1 MLYIYKLENGWFGN
15 HVVYSSTRKH
25 SCPQCNELADTPSCK
40 EPIRLVLVEAATARP
55 RVDTDRRWGVK
66 PITRGWSLIGPYFQ
80 FEFKTSRLNLKLVIL
95 TVLAQK
101 T

>member
-40 EPIRLVLVEAATARP
+40 EPIRLVPVEVTTACP
-55 RVDTDRRWGVK
+55 RVDIDHDGVS
-66 PITRGWSLIGPYFQ
+66 IARGS
-80 FEFKTSRLNLKLVIL
+80 
-95 TVLAQK
+95 
-101 T
+101 